1 MPATFRS
8 STLRRYRDVARNSF
22 LVTLLANLLAC
33 LLAYFTCLLT
43 CLLTVIT
50 LKGAIWR
57 QQQPASTTTALF
69 IDTFKLDAT
78 QLLDLLKIGQ
88 DASYLDSLKASLTES
103 ADEYAENVCGNRNIE
118 DCLRRFSAG
127 IDRRRQDQVACIWL
141 NNNTEVWE
149 DWLPDDKIYSTFLA
163 QWKWWLIVCGL
174 CFFGV
179 FWVEPYFGL
188 LYRTCSERRARK
200 LESNTTSTHVVSDIT
215 ATEVMVSDN
224 LLSITDEREA
234 QVSFGQSQIHV
245 RKGEHVVELVIVRLD
260 TLPEPIDVTVS
271 AIDASAIF
279 GAHHSGFSQR
289 SSGAAVGTPSLTFTL
304 RPLERNHLVLLH
316 IHDPSYSGLCR
327 FSATLSVAAHG
338 SIRAIVA
345 PVKLIRVT
353 IIETGS
359 FPNGLLSEVL
369 DELSPEASSRSGSL
383 SALATEVHRSNT
395 LFRPPRSL
403 RRMATPIA
411 RLPKIFSSRSAELQ
425 GVVWLWRPV
434 YHYLVEAVRWSFVK
448 SGGFSVPYLVK
459 YALGQI
465 FVQAIKG
472 FVEVSE

>member
-1 MPATFRS
+1 M
-8 STLRRYRDVARNSF
+8 
-22 LVTLLANLLAC
+22 
-33 LLAYFTCLLT
+33 LT
-43 CLLTVIT
+43 CLLY
-50 LKGAIWR
+50 LLDYFLLSSKGAVWR
-57 QQQPASTTTALF
+57 QQEPASTTTALF
-69 IDTFKLDAT
+69 IDKFKLDAT
-78 QLLDLLKIGQ
+78 QLLELLMINP
-88 DASYLDSLKASLTES
+88 SLDSSASNLS
-103 ADEYAENVCGNRNIE
+103 AELDEI
-118 DCLRRFSAG
+118 
-127 IDRRRQDQVACIWL
+127 ACIWL
-141 NNNTEVWE
+141 NNNTKALVGNASWE
-149 DWLPDDKIYSTFLA
+149 RWLPDDPLA
-163 QWKWWLIVCGL
+163 DDPLALWQVWLIVCCL

-179 FWVEPYFGL
+179 FWVEPHFGL

-200 LESNTTSTHVVSDIT
+200 LESNTHVVSDIT
-215 ATEVMVSDN
+215 ATEVTVSDD
-224 LLSITDEREA
+224 LLSITDERVA

-245 RKGEHVVELVIVRLD
+245 RKGEHVVELVVVRLD
-260 TLPEPIDVTVS
+260 ALPEPIDVTIS

-289 SSGAAVGTPSLTFTL
+289 SSGAAMGAPSLTFTL
-304 RPLERNHLVLLH
+304 RPLERTRLVLLH
-316 IHDPSYSGLCR
+316 IHDSSYSGLCR

-353 IIETGS
+353 IIETES

-383 SALATEVHRSNT
+383 SALTTEVHRSNT